1 MKKLICFILLGM
13 MILLTGCNRK
23 THTDQ
28 EIPSTGYKIFYIDSK
43 NLGLVSQSYKPNG
56 TTTGEL
62 VQELLDALRK
72 EPKNVVYK
80 KALPDAVT
88 IKDYEVSN
96 ENSLLLDFEANY
108 YSELQGIPD
117 VLCRAT
123 IVKTLCQIPGLEY
136 VLFNVNGLPMEDSN
150 GIQIGLMKATD
161 FIESTG
167 SETNYKVIL
176 YYADEDG
183 EALVASN
190 SNIIYTGSGKIEE
203 MIINQLINGPV
214 EVGMKNTIPEGTTL
228 LDVTTREGICYV
240 DFNEKFLDVI
250 PGVSGDVTLYSIV
263 NSLVELPNINKVQ
276 FYINST
282 LRETYQDDT
291 DPLNGFFERNLDII
305 EEGSR

>member
-1 MKKLICFILLGM
+1 MKKLMCFILLGM
-13 MILLTGCNRK
+13 MILLSGCNRK
-23 THTDQ
+23 RDIDQ
-28 EIPSTGYKIFYIDSK
+28 EILSTDYKIFYIDSK
-43 NLGLVSQSYKPNG
+43 NLGIVSEAYKPEG
-56 TTTGEL
+56 KTTGEL
-62 VQELLDALRK
+62 VRELLEVLRK
-72 EPKNVVYK
+72 EPKNIVYK
-80 KALPDAVT
+80 KALPEAVA

-96 ENSLLLDFEANY
+96 ENSLLLNFEANY
-108 YSELQGIPD
+108 YTELRGIPD

-136 VLFNVNGLPMEDSN
+136 VIFNVNGLPMEDSN
-150 GIQIGLMKATD
+150 GMQIGLMKASD

-167 SETNYKVIL
+167 SEKNYKFVL
-176 YYADEDG
+176 YYADEEG

-190 SNIIYTGSGKIEE
+190 SNIFYTGTGKIEE

-214 EVGMKNTIPEGTTL
+214 EAGMKNTLPEGTTL
-228 LDVTTREGICYV
+228 LDVTTREGVCYV

-250 PGVSGDVTLYSIV
+250 PGVSGNVILYSIV

-282 LRETYQDDT
+282 LRETYQDGT
-291 DPLNGFFERNLDII
+291 DPFNGFFERNLDII

>member
-1 MKKLICFILLGM
+1 MKKLMCFIMLGM
-13 MILLTGCNRK
+13 IILLTGCNRK

-28 EIPSTGYKIFYIDSK
+28 EILSTGYKIFYIDSK
-43 NLGLVSQSYKPNG
+43 NLGIVSETYKPKG
-56 TTTGEL
+56 TTTEEL
-62 VQELLDALRK
+62 VKELLVALRE

-80 KALPDAVT
+80 KAIPESVT

-96 ENSLLLDFEANY
+96 ENSLLINFEANY

-123 IVKTLCQIPGLEY
+123 IVYTLCQIPGLEY

-150 GIQIGLMKATD
+150 GRQIGLMKAED
-161 FIESTG
+161 IIESTG
-167 SETNYKVIL
+167 TETNYKVVI

-183 EALVASN
+183 KTLVASD
-190 SNIIYTGSGKIEE
+190 SNIFYTGTGKIEE

-214 EVGMKNTIPEGTTL
+214 EVGMKDTIPEGTTL

-240 DFNEKFLDVI
+240 DFNEKFMDVI
-250 PGVSGDVTLYSIV
+250 PDVSGDVTLYSIV
-263 NSLVELPNINKVQ
+263 NSLVELPNVNKVQ

-282 LRETYQDDT
+282 LREAYQDVT
-291 DPLNGFFERNLDII
+291 EPFNGFFERNLDII
-305 EEGSR
+305 EEGSK